1 MKVNQGTV
9 RLEGERGTKP
19 KCHRST
25 NTRSEM
31 IEDFKAQQA
40 LYKTL
45 FILTNNCNWSC
56 NINSDGLVP

>member
-1 MKVNQGTV
+1 
-9 RLEGERGTKP
+9 
-19 KCHRST
+19 
-25 NTRSEM
+25 M

-56 NINSDGLVP
+56 NINSDGLVPWFSVGNSYNFKKQENK